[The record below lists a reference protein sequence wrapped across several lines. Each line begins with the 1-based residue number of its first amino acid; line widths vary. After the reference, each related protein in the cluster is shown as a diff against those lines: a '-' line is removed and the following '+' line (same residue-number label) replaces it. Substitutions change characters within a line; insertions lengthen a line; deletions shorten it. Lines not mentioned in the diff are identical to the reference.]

1 MRPHLRCNAM
11 ATLFVEQLAN
21 LDFALLDP
29 ERGLVGETYLMDL
42 ELSGELDAQ
51 GMVLDFG
58 RVKREVR
65 AAAEALVDHKLLV
78 PAAHPALHIQPGQV
92 VLGLVGGGEIEV
104 CSPDIAFCR
113 LPAMA
118 VTVETVADAVSAAVR
133 AVVPDNVDAVRVQL
147 QPEAIDGAYYHYC
160 HGLRKHD
167 GDCQRIAHGHR
178 SRLKIT
184 RAGERDPALEGQW
197 AERWNNRFL
206 ATVDDEL
213 AAQRPG
219 HRRFGYDAPQG
230 RFEIELPEGQIDVI
244 PGDTT
249 VECLAAYIAGTLA
262 AQQGQAVTVR
272 AYEGLR
278 KGALASAEPA

>member
-1 MRPHLRCNAM
+1 M

-118 VTVETVADAVSAAVR
+118 VTVETPMPS
-133 AVVPDNVDAVRVQL
+133 PM
-147 QPEAIDGAYYHYC
+147 
-160 HGLRKHD
+160 
-167 GDCQRIAHGHR
+167 
-178 SRLKIT
+178 
-184 RAGERDPALEGQW
+184 
-197 AERWNNRFL
+197 NRMTFL
-206 ATVDDEL
+206 AGPVS
-213 AAQRPG
+213 G
-219 HRRFGYDAPQG
+219 
-230 RFEIELPEGQIDVI
+230 
-244 PGDTT
+244 
-249 VECLAAYIAGTLA
+249 
-262 AQQGQAVTVR
+262 
-272 AYEGLR
+272 
-278 KGALASAEPA
+278 